1 MQIFIELIIRLD
13 DISCLKLILYSDVL
27 EYIVI
32 NLVLLQDIVRFMLN
46 TTAW

>member
-1 MQIFIELIIRLD
+1 MQIFIELILRLD
-13 DISCLKLILYSDVL
+13 DLSCLKLILYSDVL